1 MTEDKFLKPFSNEI
15 IILDDPDYTMEN
27 GIVVP
32 TSTWRNNLDYW
43 VVKGEGDGYGVGD
56 RIILDD
62 AMAGRKIKIDKI
74 CYRVV
79 PKEHVV
85 AVVTP

>member
-32 TSTWRNNLDYW
+32 ASTWRNNLDYW